1 MRILIKYRI
10 VFAIV
15 IPVLIL
21 VLIRSFGVNHFKADV
36 KKWAESSVEESN
48 IISKEQIEN
57 LTGEKLIINLDKE
70 KISINNFTGRELFIP
85 ADSVLDKRNLQMIR
99 KHSGSVLLFSSDP
112 SVSARVWM
120 ILSQMGCTKIYILI
134 MDKDNEVPKNKF
146 RPDTLVRPESYVL

>member
-10 VFAIV
+10 IFAIV

-36 KKWAESSVEESN
+36 KKWAEPSVEESN

-85 ADSVLDKRNLQMIR
+85 ADSVLDKRNLQIIR

-134 MDKDNEVPKNKF
+134 VDKDNEVGKNKF
-146 RPDTLVRPESYVL
+146 RPDTMVRPES